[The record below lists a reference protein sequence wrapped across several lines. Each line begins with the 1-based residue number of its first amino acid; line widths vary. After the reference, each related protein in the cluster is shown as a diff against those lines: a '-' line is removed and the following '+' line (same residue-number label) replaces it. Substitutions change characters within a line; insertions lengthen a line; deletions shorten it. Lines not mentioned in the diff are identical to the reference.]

1 MPNPY
6 RASGHRW
13 DPHPALTPL
22 PHPSWG
28 RLTDS
33 VERMAS
39 ISASEFW
46 SRLGL

>member
-1 MPNPY
+1 MPNTY
-6 RASGHRW
+6 RIPAQQWSSYA
-13 DPHPALTPL
+13 ALTPL

-33 VERMAS
+33 VERVAS
-39 ISASEFW
+39 ITAPEFW